1 MVIAPKP
8 GRIAGHEDR
17 EASRKGFE
25 RVGILLDL
33 PHLETAE
40 EWHRRQ
46 AVVLLPNGLKE
57 SFLETNRSQVLRM
70 MHAHIRKLEADA
82 NVALGDAL
90 PSRKAM
96 LDHALRRWSCSL
108 SCRCSERR
116 GKR

>member
-1 MVIAPKP
+1 MRTVRQA
-8 GRIAGHEDR
+8 GRVSS
-17 EASRKGFE
+17 ASASCW
-25 RVGILLDL
+25 IC
-33 PHLETAE
+33 PIETAE

-90 PSRKAM
+90 PSRKVM
-96 LDHALRRWSCSL
+96 LDHAFCVDGLVRSRVDVLKDVES
-108 SCRCSERR
+108 
-116 GKR
+116 GD